1 VTPPPDIS
9 PTAAPR
15 TLIYGLGRSGRGV
28 LRFLAR
34 EGITA
39 DWFDLRPSAEDLD
52 LAAQF
57 GYPPADLKQADRTF
71 FYRTV
76 IAAPGVPI
84 DHPDLLDLAAR
95 GAEIIGEAELAARAR
110 PHLPMVGI
118 TGTAGKGSTTVLVA
132 ALLRACGVNALEGG
146 NIDPPLLD
154 IIDEA
159 EVAVV
164 ELSSFQLERVNKFAP
179 AVAVITN
186 LAVDHLDRHGSVE
199 AYHSAKRNITRAQTQ
214 SDLLILPPD
223 LTMATRAQ
231 VRHFDPAHLLLSD
244 GQTVLPTRELPEGV
258 HPANAAAALLAAE
271 GMLRHLGKAVDP
283 ARLAAGLLA
292 ARPVQGRFETVARL
306 NELRFVNDSIATRTV
321 AVEAALQQAAA
332 PIAWLV
338 GGRDK
343 GADLAPLRRAAG
355 GKVRQVIAFGQD
367 GEQLARQ
374 LGLPYQVVDF
384 GELSGEATMH
394 EAVRLAAEGLL
405 EGGPGGTVL
414 LAPIGTSFDLYRD
427 YAERG
432 AVFTAAARAWVAA
445 QPSLEVPV

>member
-1 VTPPPDIS
+1 MTPPPDIS
-9 PTAAPR
+9 PAAAPR

-34 EGITA
+34 ESVSA
-39 DWFDLRPSAEDLD
+39 DWYDARPSAEDLD

-57 GYPPADLKQADRTF
+57 GFAPADLGHA
-71 FYRTV
+71 YRTV

-84 DHPDLLDLAAR
+84 DHPDLLNLAAR

-110 PHLPMVGI
+110 PKLPMVGI

-154 IIDEA
+154 IVDAA

-164 ELSSFQLERVNKFAP
+164 ELSSFQLERVTGFAP

-199 AYHSAKRNITRAQTQ
+199 AYHAAKRNITRAQTEA
-214 SDLLILPPD
+214 DWLVVPPD
-223 LTMATRAQ
+223 LNLPTRAR
-231 VRHFDPAHLLLSD
+231 VLHFDPAQLRLSD
-244 GQTVLPTRELPEGV
+244 GQTVLPLSDLPEGL

-271 GMLRHLGKAVDP
+271 GMLRHLGKTVDP
-283 ARLAAGLLA
+283 AQLAAGLLA
-292 ARPVQGRFETVARL
+292 ARPVPGRFETVARL
-306 NELRFVNDSIATRTV
+306 GQLKFVNDSIATRTV

-332 PIAWLV
+332 PIAWLI

-343 GADLAPLRRAAG
+343 GADLAPLRRAAE
-355 GKVRQVIAFGQD
+355 GKVKQVIAFGQD
-367 GEQLARQ
+367 GEQLAHQ
-374 LGLPYQVVDF
+374 LGLPYQVVAF
-384 GELSGEATMH
+384 GELSGEATMQ
-394 EAVRLAAEGLL
+394 AVVRLAAECLL
-405 EGGPGGTVL
+405 AGEPPGGTVL

-432 AVFTAAARAWVAA
+432 AVFTAAARAWVSAHA
-445 QPSLEVPV
+445 TPSEVPV

>member
-1 VTPPPDIS
+1 M
-9 PTAAPR
+9 
-15 TLIYGLGRSGRGV
+15 
-28 LRFLAR
+28 
-34 EGITA
+34 
-39 DWFDLRPSAEDLD
+39 
-52 LAAQF
+52 
-57 GYPPADLKQADRTF
+57 
-71 FYRTV
+71 

-84 DHPDLLDLAAR
+84 DHPDLLKLAAR

-223 LTMATRAQ
+223 LTMPTRAQ

-244 GQTVLPTRELPEGV
+244 GQTVLPIRELPEGV

-343 GADLAPLRRAAG
+343 GADLAPLRRAAE
-355 GKVRQVIAFGQD
+355 GKVEQVIAFGQD
-367 GEQLARQ
+367 GEQLARPTGTAVSGR
-374 LGLPYQVVDF
+374 GL
-384 GELSGEATMH
+384 
-394 EAVRLAAEGLL
+394 R
-405 EGGPGGTVL
+405 
-414 LAPIGTSFDLYRD
+414 
-427 YAERG
+427 
-432 AVFTAAARAWVAA
+432 
-445 QPSLEVPV
+445 